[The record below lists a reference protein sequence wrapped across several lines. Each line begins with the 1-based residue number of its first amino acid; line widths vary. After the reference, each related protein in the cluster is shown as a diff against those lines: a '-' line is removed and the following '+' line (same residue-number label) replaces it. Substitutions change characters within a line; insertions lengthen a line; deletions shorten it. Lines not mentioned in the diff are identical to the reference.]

1 MDNQYL
7 NELIE
12 RLNGTEIWR
21 GIDERCSDYSEG
33 IKFLVDIFTV
43 HKERKSQLFFIGNGA
58 VPRSPAI

>member
-43 HKERKSQLFFIGNGA
+43 HLIFQVF
-58 VPRSPAI
+58 